1 MVAACLGL
9 AVFVGTAPGAS
20 AHQVAPV
27 PVPTSRATAD
37 ARPTHRASVHVSVGV
52 SLPPHH
58 RGIVPPEIRGGTV
71 YLPNVSAGPIILPT
85 VKGGTITLP
94 DVKGGTITL
103 PDVKGGTI
111 TLPDVKGGTI
121 TLPDV
126 KGGTITLPDVS
137 GRPIVLPKIEG
148 GTVSIPPIVFPSMHA
163 MGSLRVN
170 GTIRGQVNDKGH
182 GNFLAAGGVGA
193 PVSRPVALPRTGA

>member
-1 MVAACLGL
+1 M
-9 AVFVGTAPGAS
+9 
-20 AHQVAPV
+20 
-27 PVPTSRATAD
+27 
-37 ARPTHRASVHVSVGV
+37 
-52 SLPPHH
+52 
-58 RGIVPPEIRGGTV
+58 PPEIRGGTV

-85 VKGGTITLP
+85 I
-94 DVKGGTITL
+94 
-103 PDVKGGTI
+103 
-111 TLPDVKGGTI
+111 KGGTI

-163 MGSLRVN
+163 MGSLSVN
-170 GTIRGQVNDKGH
+170 GTIRGQVNGKSH

-193 PVSRPVALPRTGA
+193 PVSRPAALP

>member
-1 MVAACLGL
+1 MKRTVLTGMVAACLGL

-27 PVPTSRATAD
+27 PVPTSRVTMD

-58 RGIVPPEIRGGTV
+58 RRIVPPEIRGGTV
-71 YLPNVSAGPIILPT
+71 YLPDVSAGPIILPT
-85 VKGGTITLP
+85 I
-94 DVKGGTITL
+94 
-103 PDVKGGTI
+103 
-111 TLPDVKGGTI
+111 
-121 TLPDV
+121 

-170 GTIRGQVNDKGH
+170 GTIRGQVNGKGY

-193 PVSRPVALPRTGA
+193 PVSRPAALPRTGA

>member
-1 MVAACLGL
+1 MKRTVLTGMVAACLGL

-58 RGIVPPEIRGGTV
+58 RDIVPSEIRGGTV

-85 VKGGTITLP
+85 VKGGTIA
-94 DVKGGTITL
+94 
-103 PDVKGGTI
+103 
-111 TLPDVKGGTI
+111 
-121 TLPDV
+121 
-126 KGGTITLPDVS
+126 LPDVS

-170 GTIRGQVNDKGH
+170 GTIR
-182 GNFLAAGGVGA
+182 
-193 PVSRPVALPRTGA
+193 

>member
-1 MVAACLGL
+1 M
-9 AVFVGTAPGAS
+9 
-20 AHQVAPV
+20 
-27 PVPTSRATAD
+27 
-37 ARPTHRASVHVSVGV
+37 SVGV
-52 SLPPHH
+52 SLPTHH
-58 RGIVPPEIRGGTV
+58 RRIVPSEIRGGTV
-71 YLPNVSAGPIILPT
+71 YLPDVSAGPIILPT
-85 VKGGTITLP
+85 I
-94 DVKGGTITL
+94 KGGTITL

-170 GTIRGQVNDKGH
+170 GTVRGQVNGKGH

>member
-1 MVAACLGL
+1 M
-9 AVFVGTAPGAS
+9 
-20 AHQVAPV
+20 
-27 PVPTSRATAD
+27 
-37 ARPTHRASVHVSVGV
+37 SVGV

-58 RGIVPPEIRGGTV
+58 RDIVPSEIRGGTV

-85 VKGGTITLP
+85 VKGGTIA
-94 DVKGGTITL
+94 
-103 PDVKGGTI
+103 
-111 TLPDVKGGTI
+111 
-121 TLPDV
+121 
-126 KGGTITLPDVS
+126 LPDVS

>member
-1 MVAACLGL
+1 MKRTALTGMVAACLGL

-52 SLPPHH
+52 SLPTHH

-71 YLPNVSAGPIILPT
+71 YLPDVSAGPIILPT
-85 VKGGTITLP
+85 VKGGTIA
-94 DVKGGTITL
+94 
-103 PDVKGGTI
+103 
-111 TLPDVKGGTI
+111 
-121 TLPDV
+121 LPDV

>member
-1 MVAACLGL
+1 MKRTVLTGMVAACLGL

-20 AHQVAPV
+20 AHQGAPV

-52 SLPPHH
+52 SLPTHH
-58 RGIVPPEIRGGTV
+58 RRIVPPEIRGGTV
-71 YLPNVSAGPIILPT
+71 YLPDVSAGPIILPT
-85 VKGGTITLP
+85 
-94 DVKGGTITL
+94 
-103 PDVKGGTI
+103 VKGGTI

-170 GTIRGQVNDKGH
+170 GTVRGQVNGKGH

>member
-1 MVAACLGL
+1 M
-9 AVFVGTAPGAS
+9 
-20 AHQVAPV
+20 
-27 PVPTSRATAD
+27 
-37 ARPTHRASVHVSVGV
+37 SVGV

-71 YLPNVSAGPIILPT
+71 YLPNVSAGP
-85 VKGGTITLP
+85 
-94 DVKGGTITL
+94 
-103 PDVKGGTI
+103 
-111 TLPDVKGGTI
+111 I

>member
-1 MVAACLGL
+1 MKRTVLTGMVAACLGL

-52 SLPPHH
+52 SLPTHH
-58 RGIVPPEIRGGTV
+58 RGGTV
-71 YLPNVSAGPIILPT
+71 YLPDVSAGPIILPT
-85 VKGGTITLP
+85 VKGGTIA
-94 DVKGGTITL
+94 
-103 PDVKGGTI
+103 
-111 TLPDVKGGTI
+111 
-121 TLPDV
+121 LPDV

>member
-1 MVAACLGL
+1 MKRTALTGMVAACLGL

-52 SLPPHH
+52 SLPTHH

-71 YLPNVSAGPIILPT
+71 Y
-85 VKGGTITLP
+85 
-94 DVKGGTITL
+94 
-103 PDVKGGTI
+103 
-111 TLPDVKGGTI
+111 
-121 TLPDV
+121 
-126 KGGTITLPDVS
+126 LPDVS

>member
-1 MVAACLGL
+1 M
-9 AVFVGTAPGAS
+9 
-20 AHQVAPV
+20 
-27 PVPTSRATAD
+27 
-37 ARPTHRASVHVSVGV
+37 SVGV
-52 SLPPHH
+52 SLPTHH
-58 RGIVPPEIRGGTV
+58 RRIVPSEIRGGTV
-71 YLPNVSAGPIILPT
+71 YLPDVSAGPIILPT
-85 VKGGTITLP
+85 I
-94 DVKGGTITL
+94 
-103 PDVKGGTI
+103 KGGTI

-170 GTIRGQVNDKGH
+170 GTVRGQVNGKGH

>member
-1 MVAACLGL
+1 MKRTVLTGMVAACLGL

-52 SLPPHH
+52 SLPTHH

-85 VKGGTITLP
+85 I
-94 DVKGGTITL
+94 
-103 PDVKGGTI
+103 
-111 TLPDVKGGTI
+111 
-121 TLPDV
+121 

>member
-1 MVAACLGL
+1 MKRTVLTGMVAACLGL

-27 PVPTSRATAD
+27 PVPTSQATANS
-37 ARPTHRASVHVSVGV
+37 RPTHHVSVHVSAGV
-52 SLPPHH
+52 SLPPRHRHTITPPAVH
-58 RGIVPPEIRGGTV
+58 RGTI
-71 YLPNVSAGPIILPT
+71 YLPNVIAGPIILPT
-85 VKGGTITLP
+85 IKGGTIALP
-94 DVKGGTITL
+94 DVKA
-103 PDVKGGTI
+103 
-111 TLPDVKGGTI
+111 
-121 TLPDV
+121 
-126 KGGTITLPDVS
+126 GTITLPDVS

-170 GTIRGQVNDKGH
+170 GTVRGQVNGKSH

>member
-1 MVAACLGL
+1 MKRTVLTGMVAACLGL
-9 AVFVGTAPGAS
+9 AVFVGMAPGAS

-27 PVPTSRATAD
+27 PVPTSRVTTD

-58 RGIVPPEIRGGTV
+58 RRIVPPEIRGGTV

-85 VKGGTITLP
+85 I
-94 DVKGGTITL
+94 
-103 PDVKGGTI
+103 
-111 TLPDVKGGTI
+111 KGGTI

-163 MGSLRVN
+163 MGSLSVN
-170 GTIRGQVNDKGH
+170 GTIRGQVNGKSH

-193 PVSRPVALPRTGA
+193 PVSRPAALPRTGA